1 MRADAG
7 ARQSRLLI
15 LGASMFKIAIIVW
28 MMAATVLAGFAIIVV
43 LTVPSLA
50 TRDMQYIPIA
60 ALVGAVIAI
69 PVAYLVAK
77 RIAAL
82 TARS

>member
-1 MRADAG
+1 
-7 ARQSRLLI
+7 
-15 LGASMFKIAIIVW
+15 MFKIAVIVW
-28 MMAATVLAGFAIIVV
+28 MIAGTMLAGIAIMAV

-50 TRDMQYIPIA
+50 VHDMQYIPIA
-60 ALVGAVIAI
+60 AIVGFLIAI

-77 RIAAL
+77 RITAL